1 VAHTIVEDDVILA
14 SVALFREKMQDKE
27 CDSSNPVPISVTL
40 LDP

>member
-1 VAHTIVEDDVILA
+1 MILA
-14 SVALFREKMQDKE
+14 SVALFLEKMHEKE